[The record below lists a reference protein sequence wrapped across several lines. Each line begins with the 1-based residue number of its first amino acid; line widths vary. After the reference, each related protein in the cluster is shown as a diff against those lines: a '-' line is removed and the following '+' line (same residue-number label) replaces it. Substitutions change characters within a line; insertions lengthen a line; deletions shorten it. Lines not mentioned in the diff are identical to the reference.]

1 MYRKSVKITEN
12 NVKRNISV
20 EKKEKG
26 KVNML
31 K

>member
-20 EKKEKG
+20 KKKEKG